1 MINHTRLFVILFSLL
16 LFFASCRN
24 DNSTPKPRG
33 YYRIDLPEK
42 NYKEFSG
49 ECPYSFEYPE
59 YSKIIS
65 DPYGEGNKCWLNI
78 YFPGFNGNIHIS
90 FKEIEGNLSK
100 YIEDSRNLVYKH
112 TVKAEAISEKRYS
125 SKEKEV
131 YGILYSLKGNVA
143 SPMQFFM
150 TDSTEYFIRGSL
162 YFRTEPNKDSIAP
175 VLGFVEKDIIHLIN
189 TLEWE

>member
-1 MINHTRLFVILFSLL
+1 M
-16 LFFASCRN
+16 
-24 DNSTPKPRG
+24 
-33 YYRIDLPEK
+33 
-42 NYKEFSG
+42 
-49 ECPYSFEYPE
+49 
-59 YSKIIS
+59 
-65 DPYGEGNKCWLNI
+65 NI
-78 YFPGFNGNIHIS
+78 YFPDFNGNIHIS
-90 FKEIEGNLSK
+90 FKEIDENLSK